1 MQSNPIVV
9 TIYLGINKNFRSDI
23 FESDSVEIQIE
34 EKEIRIKGYF

>member
-1 MQSNPIVV
+1 MQNNPIIVA
-9 TIYLGINKNFRSDI
+9 IYLGINKNFRSDI